1 MQNSFYLILFI
12 LWNIFWSFASVL
24 IFRIHEKKP
33 GIINGR
39 SCCPNCNNQLW
50 FLELVPIFSW
60 IFLGWKCKNCK
71 NKIWVIY
78 PILEI
83 CTWIMFSAI
92 WMFLLDFQVLVDWNW
107 LEILKLIVLLIL
119 WFVTIIFIFYDI
131 LYTEIPDEIMI
142 PGIFIAFIILLSDTF
157 LSSNFFIGIKWFNGY
172 LSIPIINWIVCSLI
186 IYTFFYL
193 QIIIPGW
200 IFAIQT
206 KKEWLLKWLI
216 VLYFTFFYEVIRD
229 FFVKNKTTEE
239 YDNEEDWPQ
248 YWIWFWDLMIA
259 IFMWLVGWIK
269 LGLIWLFLGYIIWSI
284 VWIMTLILRKIN
296 NKNDSQIPF
305 WPYLWIW
312 LWLSLF
318 FWDKL
323 MACYMNLIFSF

>member
-12 LWNIFWSFASVL
+12 LGNIFGSFASVL

-39 SCCPNCNNQLW
+39 SCCPNCNNQLG

-60 IFLGWKCKNCK
+60 IFLGGKCKNCK
-71 NKIWVIY
+71 NKIGVIY

-83 CTWIMFSAI
+83 CTGIMFSAI
-92 WMFLLDFQVLVDWNW
+92 GMFLLDFQVLVDGNG

-119 WFVTIIFIFYDI
+119 GFVTIIFIFYDI

-157 LSSNFFIGIKWFNGY
+157 LSSNFFIGIKGFNGY
-172 LSIPIINWIVCSLI
+172 LSIPIINGIVCSLI

-193 QIIIPGW
+193 QIIIPGG

-206 KKEWLLKWLI
+206 KKEGLLKWLI

-239 YDNEEDWPQ
+239 YDNEEDGPQ
-248 YWIWFWDLMIA
+248 YWIGFGDLMIA
-259 IFMWLVGWIK
+259 IFMGLVGGIK
-269 LGLIWLFLGYIIWSI
+269 LGLIGLFLGYIIGSI
-284 VWIMTLILRKIN
+284 VGIMTLILRKIN

-305 WPYLWIW
+305 GPYLGIG

-318 FWDKL
+318 FGDKL